1 MRFSPWALALQILLT
16 GTPKRSLEYGE
27 KDALAEVKSWM
38 EHQAYYLTEA
48 SVELAKERGRCK
60 DSDKTRYGKGIFPWE
75 LRAKGVNELT
85 DFTPDPA
92 LGLEYLAWQH
102 ASIRCA
108 QCHIDGS
115 GTCGV

>member
-1 MRFSPWALALQILLT
+1 
-16 GTPKRSLEYGE
+16 
-27 KDALAEVKSWM
+27 M

-48 SVELAKERGRCK
+48 TVELAKERGRCK

-92 LGLEYLAWQH
+92 L
-102 ASIRCA
+102 I
-108 QCHIDGS
+108 
-115 GTCGV
+115 GTLLRGNMRAYGVRNATLMAVAPVEVVQL